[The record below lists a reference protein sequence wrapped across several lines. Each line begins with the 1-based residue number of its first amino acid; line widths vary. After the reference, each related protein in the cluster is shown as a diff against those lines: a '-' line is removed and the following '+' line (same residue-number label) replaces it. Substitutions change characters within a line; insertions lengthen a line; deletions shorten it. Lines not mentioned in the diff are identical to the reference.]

1 MDEEK
6 MKNEF
11 DQLKKMIGALQSASK
26 KYFSIEEAAEYIGI
40 SKSTLYKHTAGGQIP
55 FYKPNGKLITFS
67 KDDLDKWLL
76 KTRIPSNEELRAS
89 F

>member
-1 MDEEK
+1 MEEEK
-6 MKNEF
+6 MKMEF
-11 DQLKKMIGALQSASK
+11 DQLKKMICALQLSSK

-89 F
+89 I